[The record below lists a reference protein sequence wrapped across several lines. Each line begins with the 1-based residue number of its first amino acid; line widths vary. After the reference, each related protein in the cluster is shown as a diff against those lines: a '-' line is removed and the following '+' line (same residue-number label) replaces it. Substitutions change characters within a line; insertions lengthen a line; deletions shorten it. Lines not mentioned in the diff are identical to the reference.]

1 MVLVTIAF
9 STLNKVNKLMDE
21 FTITPQKMK
30 FSIKDFFS
38 KCNQIRRFSADLV
51 TFTEEILNGRLHFLC
66 SVEGCSQV
74 SQIRSKNRSYKE
86 KITTGEIYSKRLK
99 IESKLEKNNK
109 KNIKY

>member
-1 MVLVTIAF
+1 
-9 STLNKVNKLMDE
+9 
-21 FTITPQKMK
+21 MK

-86 KITTGEIYSKRLK
+86 KKYHRGNLFEK
-99 IESKLEKNNK
+99 IENRVKTRKE
-109 KNIKY
+109 